1 MDDAV
6 LLKNYTGCLA
16 AVRQNAKLTVAA
28 YTTEIKMWLAWL
40 HAQGLTA
47 PAAETEHVI
56 AYLEWRVQEH
66 GLVPKSEAK
75 ALSALKSFY
84 RFILD
89 EQLRL
94 DNPASV
100 VPSPKLG
107 TRLPAVHSR
116 ETVET
121 ILSVIDLA
129 KPQGIRDRAL
139 FELVYSSGLRVSE
152 TVTLD
157 LHDVL
162 FDEGIVRVRGKGR
175 KERFVPFGG
184 EAEKRMKEYLEN
196 ARPLMAKGSP
206 VKAFFIGRNGR
217 RLSRKGIWKNYKAAA
232 CMAGASS
239 KLHTLRHSFATEL
252 LQGGADLRSVQEM
265 LGHADLATTQIYTH
279 VDVEHLKKAHKTFLP
294 KLDEL

>member
-1 MDDAV
+1 
-6 LLKNYTGCLA
+6 
-16 AVRQNAKLTVAA
+16 VRQNAKLTVAA

-40 HAQGLTA
+40 HARGLSA
-47 PAAETEHVI
+47 PEAGTEHVI
-56 AYLEWRVQEH
+56 AYIEWRVQEQ
-66 GLVPKSEAK
+66 GLSPKTTAK

-84 RFILD
+84 RFIVD
-89 EQLRL
+89 EHLRP
-94 DNPASV
+94 DNPAAL

-116 ETVET
+116 EIVEQV
-121 ILSVIDLA
+121 LDAIDLS
-129 KPQGIRDRAL
+129 KPLGIRDRAL

-152 TVTLD
+152 AAAIDVN
-157 LHDVL
+157 DVL

-175 KERFVPFGG
+175 KERLVPFGL
-184 EAEKRMKEYLEN
+184 EAEGRLKAYLEH
-196 ARPLMAKGSP
+196 ARPLLAKGAP
-206 VKAFFIGRNGR
+206 VKAFFIGRGGR

-232 CMAGASS
+232 SATGASS

-265 LGHADLATTQIYTH
+265 LGHADLATTQLYTH
-279 VDVEHLKKAHKTFLP
+279 VDVEHLKKAHRAFLP